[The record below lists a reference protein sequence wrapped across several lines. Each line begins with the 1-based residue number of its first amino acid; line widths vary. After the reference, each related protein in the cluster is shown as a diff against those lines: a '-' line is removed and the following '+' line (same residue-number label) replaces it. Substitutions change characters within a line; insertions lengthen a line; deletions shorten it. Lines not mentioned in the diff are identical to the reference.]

1 MYLQFNWCIGGVERY
16 LHAARMEDHAHTVK
30 PEDEAQTLEPSEL
43 NIAALSMFPE
53 ATRLDLGSA
62 EPLNGGRR

>member
-1 MYLQFNWCIGGVERY
+1 M
-16 LHAARMEDHAHTVK
+16 K

-43 NIAALSMFPE
+43 NIAALSIFPE

-62 EPLNGGRR
+62 EPLNGGTQ